1 MICDA
6 AVRHKRFS
14 VSQNAVRETQGRSAR
29 FYEPESRTRFAS
41 RNTGITCE
49 FQLRGDPKVLLNID
63 LRRNAAMF
71 RDVIGSFCGSQIAF
85 HDTQTTLSVTDAPQM
100 KTGN

>member
-14 VSQNAVRETQGRSAR
+14 VSQNAVCETQGRSAR
-29 FYEPESRTRFAS
+29 FYEPESRTRFVS

-49 FQLRGDPKVLLNID
+49 FQLRGDPKFFLNSG

-71 RDVIGSFCGSQIAF
+71 RDVIGSVCGSQNAF
-85 HDTQTTLSVTDAPQM
+85 HDTQAILSVTDAPQM
-100 KTGN
+100 ETGN